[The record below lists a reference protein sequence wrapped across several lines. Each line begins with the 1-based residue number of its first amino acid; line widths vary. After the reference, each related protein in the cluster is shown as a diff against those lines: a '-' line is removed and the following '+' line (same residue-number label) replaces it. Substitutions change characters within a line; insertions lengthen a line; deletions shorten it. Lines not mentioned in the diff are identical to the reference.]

1 MRPASLGYGR
11 VLVRLLCQIRCYE
24 AKGKGLAN
32 MPWDTELS
40 NEQRSAASHVGRHAR
55 LLAGPGT
62 GKTRCLTKRIVY
74 LIEEQGVDPSRILVL
89 TFTRVA
95 KAEIR
100 QRVLAELGNEAQL
113 PHISTLSSFALR
125 TILSHGAGVR
135 LPQPIRI
142 ADDYEE
148 RWIIEEELKRL
159 LGLSRITEAR
169 QLMNQLSADW
179 EQLTADA
186 NDWENRFPNPQFLG
200 AWQEHREIYGYTL
213 RAELV
218 YQLKNA
224 VQEGAI
230 ELDLPPRH
238 ILVDEYQDLNAC
250 DLATIRYLSEGGVE
264 LYAAGDDDQ
273 SIYGFRYA
281 YPDGIRRFPDE
292 YVPSNELTLTEC
304 RRCAPRILDL
314 ALYVAQQDPRR
325 IDKPLMPVVSTGAGE
340 VRLLRYANQSVE
352 AQSIAAL
359 CQQLV
364 NEQAIR
370 PDEILILVRTDRN
383 RVFSNPIREALTA
396 AGLPV
401 ATVSDPLEPLN
412 RENGQGRRF
421 LALLHLFDNDQD
433 GLAWR
438 TILRL
443 QRNGI
448 GNRAFEDIYD
458 LARRRGLRF
467 FDALQQVC
475 LEPALI
481 PRGNLVQR
489 AVDEVRQ
496 TLNSIS
502 LGNYQ
507 SVKDFTEALANQ
519 VIPEAGER
527 AEVMGVLERL
537 FSLGDFQS
545 LSSLL
550 RSLSTSLD
558 DVEQETESGAINIMT
573 MHQAKGLTASA
584 VFVVA
589 AEDVYIPGK
598 TVGSRIEDERRLL
611 YVSLTRAKT
620 YLFIT
625 HCRNRVGAQTH
636 TGRNSGNPR
645 RLLTRFLQG
654 GPIRSIDG
662 TGFMLETNQR

>member
-1 MRPASLGYGR
+1 MSGQTALRPASLGYGR

-89 TFTRVA
+89 TFTRA
-95 KAEIR
+95 AAAEIR

-125 TILSHGAGVR
+125 TILFHGAGVR

-159 LGLSRITEAR
+159 
-169 QLMNQLSADW
+169 
-179 EQLTADA
+179 
-186 NDWENRFPNPQFLG
+186 
-200 AWQEHREIYGYTL
+200 
-213 RAELV
+213 
-218 YQLKNA
+218 
-224 VQEGAI
+224 
-230 ELDLPPRH
+230 
-238 ILVDEYQDLNAC
+238 
-250 DLATIRYLSEGGVE
+250 
-264 LYAAGDDDQ
+264 
-273 SIYGFRYA
+273 
-281 YPDGIRRFPDE
+281 
-292 YVPSNELTLTEC
+292 
-304 RRCAPRILDL
+304 
-314 ALYVAQQDPRR
+314 
-325 IDKPLMPVVSTGAGE
+325 
-340 VRLLRYANQSVE
+340 
-352 AQSIAAL
+352 
-359 CQQLV
+359 
-364 NEQAIR
+364 
-370 PDEILILVRTDRN
+370 
-383 RVFSNPIREALTA
+383 
-396 AGLPV
+396 
-401 ATVSDPLEPLN
+401 
-412 RENGQGRRF
+412 
-421 LALLHLFDNDQD
+421 
-433 GLAWR
+433 
-438 TILRL
+438 
-443 QRNGI
+443 
-448 GNRAFEDIYD
+448 
-458 LARRRGLRF
+458 
-467 FDALQQVC
+467 
-475 LEPALI
+475 
-481 PRGNLVQR
+481 QR

-507 SVKDFTEALANQ
+507 SVRDFTEALANQ